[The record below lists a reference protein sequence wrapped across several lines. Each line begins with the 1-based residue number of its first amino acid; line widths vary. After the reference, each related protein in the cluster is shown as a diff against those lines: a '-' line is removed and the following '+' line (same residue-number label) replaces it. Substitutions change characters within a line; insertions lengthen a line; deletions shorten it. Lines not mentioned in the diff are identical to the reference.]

1 MSTITI
7 DKTIH
12 SDLAKASKLTG
23 INEREITERA
33 LMLYL
38 DSLRNLS
45 DLKTELNAW
54 QELGL
59 QSFRAVESM
68 LDDHS

>member
-12 SDLAKASKLTG
+12 TDLAKTSKLIG

-33 LMLYL
+33 LILYL
-38 DSLRNLS
+38 DGLRNLA
-45 DLKTELNAW
+45 DLKTELHAW

-59 QSFRAVESM
+59 QSLRSVEDM

>member
-12 SDLAKASKLTG
+12 DDLEKASKLIG

-33 LMLYL
+33 LILYL
-38 DSLRNLS
+38 NSVRSLS
-45 DLKTELNAW
+45 DLKTELDAW

-59 QSFRAVESM
+59 RSFRSVEDM
-68 LDDHS
+68 LNDHS

>member
-12 SDLAKASKLTG
+12 TDLAKTSKLIG

-33 LMLYL
+33 LILYL

-45 DLKTELNAW
+45 DLQTELHGW
-54 QELGL
+54 QDLGF
-59 QSFRAVESM
+59 QSLRSVEDM
-68 LDDHS
+68 LNDPA